1 MVLALVTKV
10 QTGTLVIQT
19 SFEVKFSERAQDYY
33 VVTAALGLHP
43 FKVNVVQ
50 DHSKWLC
57 LSLFSIITEIFSLAI
72 ALHGKVLHFYC
83 LFDLGLF
90 ILSQIFLFYHLLSV
104 RFVFVIVC
112 ERE

>member
-1 MVLALVTKV
+1 MVLAPVSTVL
-10 QTGTLVIQT
+10 TGTLVIQT

-43 FKVNVVQ
+43 FKVNVIE
-50 DHSKWLC
+50 DYSKGLC
-57 LSLFSIITEIFSLAI
+57 LSLFNIITDIFSLAV

-90 ILSQIFLFYHLLSV
+90 IL
-104 RFVFVIVC
+104 
-112 ERE
+112 